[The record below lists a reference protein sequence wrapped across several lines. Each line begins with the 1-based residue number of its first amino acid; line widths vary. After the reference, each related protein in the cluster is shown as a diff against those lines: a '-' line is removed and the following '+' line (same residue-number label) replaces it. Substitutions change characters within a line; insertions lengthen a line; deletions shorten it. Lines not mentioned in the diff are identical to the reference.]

1 MDDRARIAHQRLIE
15 SSQRTCREAQ
25 QLVARA
31 RDATK
36 RAAADLER
44 MREMLAIQRVRVAF
58 VSAWERG

>member
-1 MDDRARIAHQRLIE
+1 MDDRVRIAHQRLIE

-25 QLVARA
+25 VLVARA

-44 MREMLAIQRVRVAF
+44 MREMLAIQRVRVVL